1 MVNLSVGS
9 VFYRG
14 RLALIFLSLY
24 HKIAATSILWYNKE
38 KSSQKEDTCMKILAV
53 DYGDSR
59 TGLATCDRTEFLTSP
74 ITPQITVKA
83 RDKVAAR
90 VCEVAKEIEAE
101 LIVIGLPLNM
111 DGTEGERARK
121 SRKLAKTVE
130 TWSGLPV
137 RMWDERQTTCAA
149 ADLLDESGTFGA
161 KRKSIL
167 DSVSATVILDDYIQ
181 WRKEHPGEV

>member
-1 MVNLSVGS
+1 
-9 VFYRG
+9 
-14 RLALIFLSLY
+14 
-24 HKIAATSILWYNKE
+24 
-38 KSSQKEDTCMKILAV
+38 MKILAV

-130 TWSGLPV
+130 IWS
-137 RMWDERQTTCAA
+137 ERQTTCAA

>member
-1 MVNLSVGS
+1 
-9 VFYRG
+9 
-14 RLALIFLSLY
+14 
-24 HKIAATSILWYNKE
+24 
-38 KSSQKEDTCMKILAV
+38 MKILAV

-130 TWSGLPV
+130 IWSGLPV

-167 DSVSATVILDDYIQ
+167 AGRLPRMAEGASGGGLNAPAAPVAKFLCEVRTVCCKVR
-181 WRKEHPGEV
+181 RKSSFSGLFSQFF